1 MPQGKLYLFPALIPP
16 LLLAINRNEF
26 GSKQNTVS
34 DKLLRMEYFNYISSI
49 FSHLTKSSSHPKSWF
64 VIARDII
71 PRIVAVD
78 NIVAVHKGAVLSRS
92 PNIVWFTRMP
102 VGEDDTFAI

>member
-49 FSHLTKSSSHPKSWF
+49 FSHLTKSSSHPNSWF

-71 PRIVAVD
+71 PLRVAVD
-78 NIVAVHKGAVLSRS
+78 KGAVLSRS
-92 PNIVWFTRMP
+92 PNIVWLTRMP